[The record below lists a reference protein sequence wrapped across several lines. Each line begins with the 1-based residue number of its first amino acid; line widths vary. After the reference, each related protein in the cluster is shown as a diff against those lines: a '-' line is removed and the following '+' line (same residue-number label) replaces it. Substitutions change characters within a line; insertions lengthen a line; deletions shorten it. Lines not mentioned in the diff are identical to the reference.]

1 MNAAD
6 ELRDRVGEKIRF
18 RGADS
23 VTQNDIRRKLEVFT
37 FSCPLHDDEAAAKSH
52 GYLGVVAP
60 VTMTPLWGLPPYWA
74 PGQPSPYLADGQE
87 MTGNITDTLALP
99 FSRSVNV
106 SSEWQYHTP
115 LYLGDRLNGTTTII
129 SVEQKRTRV
138 GTGIFLQYESEYLKD
153 SGELV
158 ALNRNTVFNYDASRP
173 RHEPGTS
180 ARTQQGVRPRPPQVH
195 DADIRV
201 DWTTPLEFDDVEVG
215 AEVRGPALAL
225 TYQRIVM
232 NIAAD
237 RMFSGIHHSAAA
249 AHAAGLPDIIFNT
262 RGLETLFEIGLR
274 RWMGLRGRLVHLGPF
289 KMSASIHPGDM
300 VQARWTV
307 TGKHAQAGAE
317 AVDLQFGVFAGD
329 RQAVQGIAI
338 ITLDGK
344 SNANQS
350 SVGEGGSL

>member
-1 MNAAD
+1 
-6 ELRDRVGEKIRF
+6 
-18 RGADS
+18 
-23 VTQNDIRRKLEVFT
+23 
-37 FSCPLHDDEAAAKSH
+37 
-52 GYLGVVAP
+52 
-60 VTMTPLWGLPPYWA
+60 
-74 PGQPSPYLADGQE
+74 

-115 LYLGDRLNGTTTII
+115 LYLGDRLQGTTTII

-138 GTGIFLQYESEYLKD
+138 GTGVFLQYESEYVKF

-158 ALNRNTVFNYDASRP
+158 ALNRNTVFNYDPDDASRP
-173 RHEPGTS
+173 EPGTS
-180 ARTQQGVRPRPPQVH
+180 ARAQQGDRGPRTRSVD
-195 DADIRV
+195 DAATSV
-201 DWTTPLEFDDVEVG
+201 DWNTPLQFDDVTVG
-215 AEVRGPALAL
+215 AQVRGPALAL

-262 RGLETLFEIGLR
+262 RGLETLFETGLR

-289 KMSASIHPGDM
+289 KMSASVHPGDV

-317 AVDLQFGVFAGD
+317 TVDLDFGVFAGD
-329 RQAVQGIAI
+329 RQAVQGIAT

-350 SVGEGGSL
+350 SVGEGGFP

>member
-1 MNAAD
+1 
-6 ELRDRVGEKIRF
+6 
-18 RGADS
+18 
-23 VTQNDIRRKLEVFT
+23 
-37 FSCPLHDDEAAAKSH
+37 
-52 GYLGVVAP
+52 
-60 VTMTPLWGLPPYWA
+60 
-74 PGQPSPYLADGQE
+74 
-87 MTGNITDTLALP
+87 
-99 FSRSVNV
+99 
-106 SSEWQYHTP
+106 
-115 LYLGDRLNGTTTII
+115 
-129 SVEQKRTRV
+129 
-138 GTGIFLQYESEYLKD
+138 LKD

-173 RHEPGTS
+173 RHEPDTS

-307 TGKHAQAGAE
+307 TGKDAQAGAE

-329 RQAVQGIAI
+329 RQAVQGIAAI
-338 ITLDGK
+338 ALNGK
-344 SNANQS
+344 KQC
-350 SVGEGGSL
+350 

>member
-1 MNAAD
+1 MAAAD
-6 ELRDRVGEKIRF
+6 ELRDRVGEKIHF

-37 FSCPLHDDEAAAKSH
+37 FSCPLHDDEAAAKAH

-74 PGQPSPYLADGQE
+74 PGQPSPYLVDGQE

-115 LYLGDRLNGTTTII
+115 LYLGDRLQGTTTII

-138 GTGIFLQYESEYLKD
+138 GTGVFLQYESEYVKF

-158 ALNRNTVFNYDASRP
+158 ALNRNTVFNYDPDDDASRP
-173 RHEPGTS
+173 EPGTS
-180 ARTQQGVRPRPPQVH
+180 ARAQQGDRGPRTRSVD
-195 DADIRV
+195 DADTSV
-201 DWTTPLEFDDVEVG
+201 DWNTPVQFDDVTVG
-215 AEVRGPALAL
+215 AQVRGPALAL

-249 AHAAGLPDIIFNT
+249 AHAAGLADIIFNT
-262 RGLETLFEIGLR
+262 RGLETLFETGLR

-289 KMSASIHPGDM
+289 KMSASVHPGDV

-317 AVDLQFGVFAGD
+317 TVDLDFGVFAGD
-329 RQAVQGIAI
+329 RQAVQGIATI
-338 ITLDGK
+338 ALDGK
-344 SNANQS
+344 EQS
-350 SVGEGGSL
+350 